1 MSKVREG
8 VPLRELNTLKLES
21 QATYFLSASSIEEV
35 RLGVM
40 EAKKHDLHITALGGG
55 SNVILSPVIEGLTL
69 HLNIK
74 GREVV
79 EEGTDHIVVRLGA
92 GESWHECVL
101 WAHSKG
107 YYGLENLA
115 LIPGSVGAAPVQNI
129 GAYGVEI
136 QDLIAGVEV
145 VDGHCGET
153 KTLTKDDCAFGY
165 RDSVFKR
172 EVGRHWLIVSVDVRL
187 SKQAV
192 CCIEYPGLRDHMSD
206 DPMSPESVLQAV
218 IALRKAKLP
227 DPLVDP
233 NVGSFF
239 KNPIVSQSFA
249 KQLKATY
256 RDMPQF
262 TTHDNQTKLSA
273 AWMIDYLGWRGVEEN
288 GVIVSVNHA
297 LVLINKSAL
306 YAPQITQ
313 FAGKIS
319 ASVKATFDVTLE
331 VEPQLIGS
339 GC

>member
-1 MSKVREG
+1 MSNVREG
-8 VPLRELNTLKLES
+8 VPLRDLNTLKLES

-35 RLGVM
+35 QLGVI
-40 EAKKHDLHITALGGG
+40 EAKRNHLLITALGGG
-55 SNVILSPVIEGLTL
+55 SNVILRPVIDGLTIR
-69 HLNIK
+69 LNIK

-136 QDLIAGVEV
+136 QDLITGVQV
-145 VDGHCGET
+145 VDGHSGET
-153 KTLTKDDCAFGY
+153 KTLTKNHCAFGY
-165 RDSVFKR
+165 RDSVFKH
-172 EVGRHWLIVSVDVRL
+172 EGGRHWLIVSVDLRL

-192 CCIEYPGLRDHMSD
+192 CCLEYPGLRDHMSD
-206 DPMSPESVLQAV
+206 SPMTPESVLHAV

-239 KNPIVSQSFA
+239 KNPIVSESFA

-262 TTHDNQTKLSA
+262 TTHDNQIKLSA
-273 AWMIDYLGWRGVEEN
+273 AWMIDHLGWRGVQEN
-288 GVIVSVNHA
+288 GVIVSSNHA

-306 YAPQITQ
+306 YASQITH
-313 FAGKIS
+313 FARKIS
-319 ASVKATFDVTLE
+319 ESVKATFDVTLE

-339 GC
+339 GG

>member
-21 QATYFLSASSIEEV
+21 QATYFLSASSVEEV

-101 WAHSKG
+101 WAHAKG

-145 VDGHCGET
+145 VDG
-153 KTLTKDDCAFGY
+153 L
-165 RDSVFKR
+165 
-172 EVGRHWLIVSVDVRL
+172 
-187 SKQAV
+187 
-192 CCIEYPGLRDHMSD
+192 
-206 DPMSPESVLQAV
+206 
-218 IALRKAKLP
+218 
-227 DPLVDP
+227 
-233 NVGSFF
+233 
-239 KNPIVSQSFA
+239 
-249 KQLKATY
+249 
-256 RDMPQF
+256 
-262 TTHDNQTKLSA
+262 
-273 AWMIDYLGWRGVEEN
+273 
-288 GVIVSVNHA
+288 
-297 LVLINKSAL
+297 
-306 YAPQITQ
+306 
-313 FAGKIS
+313 
-319 ASVKATFDVTLE
+319 
-331 VEPQLIGS
+331 
-339 GC
+339 